1 MKYYVTF
8 FLSFCVLTGQGH
20 HDHGGSAAGK
30 VSGTIINSV
39 NSERIKY
46 ASVGLI
52 SKQHEEVV
60 SGQLSD
66 EEGQFFF
73 YEVPVGLYYLDI
85 KCIGFHTWKS
95 NEFKITKKKIYAVK
109 NPL

>member
-8 FLSFCVLTGQGH
+8 FLIFCVLTSQGH
-20 HDHGGSAAGK
+20 YDHDGHGGSAGGK
-30 VSGTIINSV
+30 VSGTIINSI

-73 YEVPVGLYYLDI
+73 YEVPVGLYYLEI
-85 KCIGFHTWKS
+85 KCIGFHRWES
-95 NEFKITKKKIYAVK
+95 NEFKITKF
-109 NPL
+109 